1 MGLHAELKKL
11 PFELGNSL
19 RHAYKVNLRLG
30 AFTTIVTPQ
39 GTPFLTSL
47 CFPPLTVS
55 LSAEALEASK
65 ASTERGAAMAGVSVG
80 VKDIFCT
87 RDLPTSA
94 ASRML
99 KGSLLQPTPHY

>member
-1 MGLHAELKKL
+1 
-11 PFELGNSL
+11 
-19 RHAYKVNLRLG
+19 
-30 AFTTIVTPQ
+30 
-39 GTPFLTSL
+39 
-47 CFPPLTVS
+47 
-55 LSAEALEASK
+55 
-65 ASTERGAAMAGVSVG
+65 MAGVSVG

>member
-39 GTPFLTSL
+39 GTPLSHLALLPAADRLSL
-47 CFPPLTVS
+47 R
-55 LSAEALEASK
+55 
-65 ASTERGAAMAGVSVG
+65 RG
-80 VKDIFCT
+80 
-87 RDLPTSA
+87 P
-94 ASRML
+94 
-99 KGSLLQPTPHY
+99 